1 MVGAFFVSDAIAMIV
16 SVVTSGQA
24 FFCAEPLRPS
34 VSRCPVL
41 TAVVGFGVCIDG
53 GVVWW

>member
-1 MVGAFFVSDAIAMIV
+1 MGAFFVSDAIAMIV